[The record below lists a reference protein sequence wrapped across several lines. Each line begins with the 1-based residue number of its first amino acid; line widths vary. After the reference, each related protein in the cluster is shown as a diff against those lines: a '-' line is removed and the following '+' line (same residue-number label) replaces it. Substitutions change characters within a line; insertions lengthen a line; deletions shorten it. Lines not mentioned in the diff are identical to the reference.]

1 MLTAK
6 SFGRVLSSAVLT
18 TALGFGFAASAFAAT
33 DPDTSDAQY
42 FQVPAAGAVTEQ
54 SSSAPLLGTAVN
66 EAPVAGATD
75 TAPAPQQAPAP
86 QTQGAT
92 EIAEPAGPASAVP
105 AAPAQAEPAPAAVEP
120 AAQAPAETRVTT
132 GAPTQVKEATAAE
145 KATIVA
151 SPEAN
156 PSLTWMIALGA
167 AVVVAGGA
175 AMVFLPKRNSG
186 QNPVQH

>member
-75 TAPAPQQAPAP
+75 TAPAPQQPP
-86 QTQGAT
+86 QPQGAT

-145 KATIVA
+145 KAAIAA

-175 AMVFLPKRNSG
+175 AAMVFLPKRNSG

>member
-42 FQVPAAGAVTEQ
+42 FQVPA
-54 SSSAPLLGTAVN
+54 
-66 EAPVAGATD
+66 
-75 TAPAPQQAPAP
+75 
-86 QTQGAT
+86 
-92 EIAEPAGPASAVP
+92 IAEPAGPASAVP

-132 GAPTQVKEATAAE
+132 GAPTQVKKATAAE
-145 KATIVA
+145 KAAIAA

-175 AMVFLPKRNSG
+175 AAVIFLPKRNSG

>member
-42 FQVPAAGAVTEQ
+42 FQVPAAGAATEQ

-75 TAPAPQQAPAP
+75 TAPATQQAP

-175 AMVFLPKRNSG
+175 AAVIFLPKRNSG

>member
-75 TAPAPQQAPAP
+75 TAPATQQAP
-86 QTQGAT
+86 QGAT

-132 GAPTQVKEATAAE
+132 GAPTQIKEATAAE
-145 KATIVA
+145 KAAIAA

-175 AMVFLPKRNSG
+175 AAVVFLPKRNSG